1 MADMISNIASF
12 NTGCL
17 LPFIQGFFTSNIG
30 LFFVGVV
37 TIAVVLRGLA
47 ALVHTKF

>member
-12 NTGCL
+12 NSACL

-30 LFFVGVV
+30 LFFVGIVA
-37 TIAVVLRGLA
+37 IAVVLRGLA
-47 ALVHTKF
+47 SLFNTKF